1 MACYGEGDV
10 VIPCEQWYAQHNAQV
25 AITGQVGSQWWMDY
39 DPFGTGVELSPD
51 NEPDLATKLLTT
63 DGGSADYA
71 RDIISQLAPDWY
83 KTNGYPVPDP
93 ANIRQFYTNN
103 PDFIMPF
110 TPSVV
115 DGPVTAPS
123 PLVNVSGAFDQV
135 KSALSG
141 SNGLLIMLVAGLV
154 AVIAVSGRGTRG
166 K

>member
-39 DPFGTGVELSPD
+39 DPFGTGVELSPA

-71 RDIISQLAPDWY
+71 RDIIHELAPQWY
-83 KTNGYPVPDP
+83 HTAGYPDPEP
-93 ANIRQFYTNN
+93 ANIQQFYTNN
-103 PDFIMPF
+103 PDFIAPF
-110 TPSVV
+110 TPQVV
-115 DGPVTAPS
+115 AAPVSAPS
-123 PLVNVSGAFDQV
+123 TDNSLSGIVDQANSLLSGA
-135 KSALSG
+135 
-141 SNGLLIMLVAGLV
+141 NGLIILACVVVLGIF
-154 AVIAVSGRGTRG
+154 AVSGRGTRG